1 MSGPL
6 TDTQQ
11 RTLLDLARTQVE
23 MLIRSGKLLRVPKD
37 DPRLDDALRAHGAA
51 FVTLRKGGMLRG
63 CIGSVLPHEPLYE
76 NIVHNAV
83 QACRDPRFE
92 GFRIQPDELGQ
103 VEIEISVLGPPTPV
117 RGPDDVQVG
126 RDGVILTLGG
136 HRGLFLPQVPV
147 EQGWDRQTYL
157 QQLGRKAG
165 LDTDAY
171 KDPRAI
177 LETFTAHVFG
187 ESRP

>member
-11 RTLLDLARTQVE
+11 RTLLELARTQVE
-23 MLIRSGKLLRVPKD
+23 MLIRSGEQLRLAKD
-37 DPRLDDALRAHGAA
+37 DPRLDDTLRAHGAA
-51 FVTLRKGGMLRG
+51 FVTLRKGGLLRG

-76 NIVHNAV
+76 NVVHNAV
-83 QACRDPRFE
+83 QACHDPRFE
-92 GFRIQPDELGQ
+92 GFRIQPGELGQ
-103 VEIEISVLGPPTPV
+103 IDIEISVMGPPTPV
-117 RGPDDVQVG
+117 SGPEDVKVG

-157 QQLGRKAG
+157 RQLGRKAG

-177 LETFTAHVFG
+177 LETFTAQVFG
-187 ESRP
+187 EARS

>member
-1 MSGPL
+1 MSVRL

-11 RTLLDLARTQVE
+11 KTLLDLARAQVE
-23 MLIRSGKLLRVPKD
+23 LLIRSGERLRVAEG
-37 DPRLDDALRAHGAA
+37 DPRLDDTLRAHGAA

-63 CIGSVLPHEPLYE
+63 CIGSVLPHEPLFE
-76 NIVHNAV
+76 NVVHNAE

-92 GFRIQPDELGQ
+92 GHRIQPDELRQ
-103 VEIEISVLGPPTPV
+103 IVIEISVLSRPAPV
-117 RGPDDVQVG
+117 ADPGEVQIG

-147 EQGWDRQTYL
+147 EQGWDRQKYL

-165 LDTDAY
+165 LGTEAY
-171 KDPRAI
+171 RDPHAV
-177 LETFTAHVFG
+177 LETFTAQVFG
-187 ESRP
+187 ETRP